1 MKKLLKPEDVCEGL
15 GICRRT
21 LARYEDQNLIKP
33 IRINARVFRYDP
45 EDVAA
50 MIDNLKGRAA

>member
-1 MKKLLKPEDVCEGL
+1 MTKLLKPEDVCEGL

-33 IRINARVFRYDP
+33 FRYDP

-50 MIDNLKGRAA
+50 MIENLKGKAA